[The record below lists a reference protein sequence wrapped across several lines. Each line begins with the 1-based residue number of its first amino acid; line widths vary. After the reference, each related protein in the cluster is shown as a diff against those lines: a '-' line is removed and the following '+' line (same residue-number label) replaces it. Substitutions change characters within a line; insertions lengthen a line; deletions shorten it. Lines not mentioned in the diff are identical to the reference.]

1 MTRPQPSTRDPRPSA
16 SAGRSLPLLL
26 GAVGG
31 GAFLLTGGA
40 LAIGA
45 RIMART
51 PLLPQSSARARADV
65 MVRAAYPDRVHL
77 DHTPETA
84 RAGCLALRQSGGA
97 AHARLGP
104 VTGRPT
110 PTTVSR
116 PILALDTAEPLVPGP
131 ASTNGFFWPGT
142 PASAHGIA
150 FEDVEIAS
158 PVGPMPAWLVRPEPG
173 RAADGAAGTW
183 VILVHGHGATRG
195 EALRVIPLLREL
207 GLTTLT
213 ITYRNDTGAP
223 ASADSMHHL
232 GAAEWEDAEAALA
245 HALAAGA
252 ERVVLFGFSMGGGI
266 ALRTSVLSA
275 HRGRIAGLILDS
287 PAVDW
292 RDILTYHAKAM
303 RAPAPMRR
311 LALWMMSSTLGRRLV
326 RLHEPLALAEMHPAF
341 YAEHLTHPALLVH
354 AREDSTVPLAPSRE
368 LARLAPDLVRYV
380 EVEGASHTREWN
392 RDPAAYERLIAEH
405 LVDLLGLDVDPAA
418 LRLPIRDPASPAGEG
433 STGERI

>member
-1 MTRPQPSTRDPRPSA
+1 
-16 SAGRSLPLLL
+16 
-26 GAVGG
+26 
-31 GAFLLTGGA
+31 
-40 LAIGA
+40 
-45 RIMART
+45 MA
-51 PLLPQSSARARADV
+51 
-65 MVRAAYPDRVHL
+65 
-77 DHTPETA
+77 E
-84 RAGCLALRQSGGA
+84 
-97 AHARLGP
+97 
-104 VTGRPT
+104 
-110 PTTVSR
+110 
-116 PILALDTAEPLVPGP
+116 
-131 ASTNGFFWPGT
+131 
-142 PASAHGIA
+142 
-150 FEDVEIAS
+150 
-158 PVGPMPAWLVRPEPG
+158 
-173 RAADGAAGTW
+173 GAAGTW

-245 HALAAGA
+245 HALDAGA

-275 HRGRIAGLILDS
+275 HKDRIAGLILDS

-311 LALWMMSSTLGRRLV
+311 LALWMMSSPLGRRLV

-341 YAEHLTHPALLVH
+341 YAEHLTHPALLIH
-354 AREDSTVPLAPSRE
+354 AGDDTTVPLAPSRE
-368 LARLAPDLVRYV
+368 LARLAPGLVRYV

-405 LVDLLGLDVDPAA
+405 LVGLLGLDVDPAA